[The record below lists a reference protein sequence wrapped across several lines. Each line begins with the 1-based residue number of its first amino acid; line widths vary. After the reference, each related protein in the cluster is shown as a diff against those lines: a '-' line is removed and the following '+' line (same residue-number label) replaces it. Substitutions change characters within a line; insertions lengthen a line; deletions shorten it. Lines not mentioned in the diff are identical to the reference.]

1 MSTLCDPMDC
11 TLPGSSVHRILQ
23 AGILEWVAIPFSRGS
38 SQPENQTQVSCIAG
52 RFFTIWAI
60 REALHI
66 GSCIKSLVI
75 LDSTHMCKSEKRAV
89 NLYLYLR
96 VILKSYWKAPCSS
109 VQFDSVSLSCPTL
122 WDPMDCNTSGF
133 PVYHQLPEPAQTHVH
148 WVGHAIQP
156 SHLLSS
162 FSSSVPSSFFCSVQ
176 FSCSV
181 VSESLWPHEL
191 QHTRPPGP
199 SPTPGV
205 HPKSC
210 ASSQWCHP
218 AISSSVVPS
227 PPAPNLFQHQSLFQ
241 WVNSSHEVAKV
252 LEFQPQ
258 HQSFQWTPR
267 TGLL

>member
-1 MSTLCDPMDC
+1 MHACLVTQLCPTLCDSVDSSP
-11 TLPGSSVHRILQ
+11 PVSSVHGILQ
-23 AGILEWVAIPFSRGS
+23 ARILEWVAMPFSRGS
-38 SQPENQTQVSCIAG
+38 SQPEDQTQVSCIAG

-181 VSESLWPHEL
+181 VSESLRPHER
-191 QHTRPPGP
+191 QPTRILCPWDFPG
-199 SPTPGV
+199 
-205 HPKSC
+205 KSTEVG
-210 ASSQWCHP
+210 CHCLLRVG
-218 AISSSVVPS
+218 IS
-227 PPAPNLFQHQSLFQ
+227 
-241 WVNSSHEVAKV
+241 
-252 LEFQPQ
+252 
-258 HQSFQWTPR
+258 T
-267 TGLL
+267 